1 MRPVVAFAAW
11 SPCPETDPRAVAAVS
26 ALALALAGCMP
37 DPPPARAAAAEVTV
51 GDETPTEVNTA
62 PPPSSPSSPP
72 SSSPPPPPYVTEEH
86 VPESPSGFALAA
98 ALFDEPLPEFDLT
111 LSDEALE
118 ALRVDPYTWVEGTFT
133 YGGATYDP
141 VGIRLKGNNSFEP
154 IDAKPSLK
162 VKLDHVE
169 NWDLMGL
176 ENLTFDNMSSDK
188 SMIRE
193 RLAYRVFRE
202 LGLPAARA
210 NHAVVRINGE
220 DRGLYTLVETVNHD
234 FLELWYPDA
243 TGSLWEAAGV
253 EYVDEEIVDFEIE
266 SGVDDRAPL
275 QAVADAL
282 ELGDP
287 LAYDEAGYWVDWPQF
302 VDFVATTL
310 VVGQFDSYPW
320 STPGNDMHVYVDPAD
335 GLLDTVPHG
344 MDETFEDDRY
354 DPYSGVGLLF
364 LTCMANPACVDDYD
378 ASIWDAQAVAEQID
392 LLGYAEEV
400 QAEIDAMA
408 YLDPRRPYT
417 YEQVLTNQARVL
429 DFIASRREIL
439 SELVP

>member
-1 MRPVVAFAAW
+1 MCPFIAFAAC
-11 SPCPETDPRAVAAVS
+11 SPGPGTYPRAADRRLRGPAVS
-26 ALALALAGCMP
+26 AVALALAACMP
-37 DPPPARAAAAEVTV
+37 ASPSPRTAAPEVTV
-51 GDETPTEVNTA
+51 GDGSPTEVPST
-62 PPPSSPSSPP
+62 PPTPP
-72 SSSPPPPPYVTEEH
+72 AAHLTEEH
-86 VPESPSGFALAA
+86 APESPTGFALAA
-98 ALFDEPLPEFDLT
+98 DLFDEHVPEFDLT
-111 LSDEALE
+111 LSEAALE

-133 YGGATYDP
+133 YGGITYDP
-141 VGIRLKGNNSFEP
+141 VGIRLKGHNSFEP

-176 ENLTFDNMSSDK
+176 ENLTLDNMSSDK

-193 RLAYRVFRE
+193 RLAYRLFRE

-220 DRGLYTLVETVNHD
+220 DRGLYTLVETVNQD

-243 TGSLWEAAGV
+243 TGPMWEAAGV
-253 EYVDEEIVDFEIE
+253 EYTDVEIVDFEIE

-275 QAVADAL
+275 QAIADAL

-287 LAYDEAGYWVDWPQF
+287 LAYDEAGRWVDWAQF

-310 VVGQFDSYPW
+310 VIGQFDSYPW
-320 STPGNDMHVYVDPAD
+320 STPGNDIHVYVDPAD

-344 MDETFEDDRY
+344 MDETFDVDRY
-354 DPYSGVGLLF
+354 DPYSAVGLLF
-364 LTCMANPACVDDYD
+364 LTCMANPACAADYD
-378 ASIWDAQAVAEQID
+378 ASIWDAQDVAEQMD
-392 LLGYAEEV
+392 LLGYAEDV
-400 QAEIDAMA
+400 QAEIDELA

-417 YEQVLTNQARVL
+417 YEQVLNNQAKVL